1 MNYNDVR
8 NDVEYGFQEMTC
20 QSVEAAWSNWGAWG
34 RCSQSCDGGVTRR
47 TRSCV
52 SQGIVVDVLAGD
64 PGCGCPGSSFEEQ
77 VCNTFCCPVWQIC
90 TADDCGNDDWTP
102 LSAAADGAFAFG
114 ACPECGDTTLEL
126 TRHCKCR
133 EPDGRF
139 RFGDLTTPAFS
150 TTFANFQHD
159 CPLAVGEV
167 VENSFAGIA
176 YIAKTSKVCDGPCC
190 EGWQP
195 WSEWGACDDSCFDSN
210 NGALTAPAVA
220 RTQTR
225 NRNCGCEGTTE
236 VATDFSNCPSLDGLT
251 FLPAETEIRA
261 CTAEPS
267 PCAYW
272 AEWGAYSAC
281 SATCRAVLY
290 DGTAAVGARC
300 TADPQDA
307 GGLQVRERVCNFGDV
322 GAAGC
327 PETDRTESQAC
338 VLLSDCCQ
346 YDQWS
351 LWSQCLTD
359 VGESCSAN
367 GQPGKTLALLPMET
381 FCSQE
386 NERASVTLSVAILS
400 FATIAITW
408 KSVSF
413 PNAQRGPSGE
423 CGPSAACLVVQEQ
436 SQEHET
442 AAVTSSD
449 QVKNK
454 MKTRKRTN
462 FQNFRC
468 LSVQWRFQLCSFP
481 VRLWRQHLLKLLHHR
496 NSA

>member
-1 MNYNDVR
+1 MLSLLGALILIFFDKFWIKGSLLIFSEQFLMNYNDVR

-20 QSVEAAWSNWGAWG
+20 QSIEAEWSNWGAWG

-64 PGCGCPGSSFEEQ
+64 PGCGCPGSSFEDQ

-102 LSAAADGAFAFG
+102 LTAAADGAFAFG

-159 CPLAVGEV
+159 CPLADGEV

-195 WSEWGACDDSCFDSN
+195 WSEWGACDDSCYESN
-210 NGALTAPAVA
+210 NGALTAPATA

-225 NRNCGCEGTTE
+225 NRSCGCEGTTE

-251 FLPAETEIRA
+251 FLPAETETRA

-290 DGTAAVGARC
+290 DGTAAVGAQC

-307 GGLQVRERVCNFGDV
+307 GGLQVRERGCNFGDV

-327 PETDRTESQAC
+327 PDADRTESQAC
-338 VLLSDCCQ
+338 VLGDCCQ

-367 GQPGKTLALLPMET
+367 GQPGNTLALLPRPT
-381 FCSQE
+381 FVH
-386 NERASVTLSVAILS
+386 RKT
-400 FATIAITW
+400 
-408 KSVSF
+408 
-413 PNAQRGPSGE
+413 NA
-423 CGPSAACLVVQEQ
+423 AAKHC
-436 SQEHET
+436 
-442 AAVTSSD
+442 
-449 QVKNK
+449 
-454 MKTRKRTN
+454 
-462 FQNFRC
+462 
-468 LSVQWRFQLCSFP
+468 
-481 VRLWRQHLLKLLHHR
+481 LWRPSHLRQLQSRGRL
-496 NSA
+496 